1 MFVLYERENKNKGCI
16 FESVANIYL
25 QIGKM
30 AEHKKYISLS
40 LEEYRKD
47 GNERKV
53 SELAN
58 SWTRKKLH

>member
-1 MFVLYERENKNKGCI
+1 MHVIYEKAGRTKGFI
-16 FESVANIYL
+16 FESVAKVYR

-30 AEHKKYISLS
+30 PEHKKYICLS

-58 SWTRKKLH
+58 SCRLK